1 MVDLHI
7 RSIWKLKINSKYF
20 FSFIMHTWNYFK
32 WFLDKIVKPDK
43 QLYDLLLSMV
53 SAIPYP

>member
-1 MVDLHI
+1 
-7 RSIWKLKINSKYF
+7 
-20 FSFIMHTWNYFK
+20 MHTWNYFK
-32 WFLDKIVKPDK
+32 WFLGKIVKPDE